1 MRIFCSNEILKPPD
15 LVFPWIADPEKA
27 MKWQKN
33 VKGGEIL
40 INKPEIIG
48 TTFKEVIEEDGN
60 ILEMQGEITKYIKN
74 EVIGFNLNSKL
85 HEVDVSYTVEEINK
99 ATRLSIEAII
109 KWKFPMNIISL
120 FIGKKI
126 EEGLKNQLNSE
137 VIELKRI
144 CESE

>member
-40 INKPEIIG
+40 INKPETIG

-60 ILEMQGEITKYIKN
+60 SLEMQGEITKYIEN
-74 EVIGFNLNSKL
+74 EIIGFHLKSKI

-99 ATRLSIEAII
+99 ATRLSIEAIV

-137 VIELKRI
+137 VLELKRI